1 VGSCPT
7 GRQSWC
13 KQELACPRGSY
24 AARQGV
30 DNLYPRKPRLELRKR
45 GRDFWLDE
53 DDWVVEE
60 AAASRRGAGGVDV
73 HVYRSGLQPGAREE
87 PAGGSEGVGSGI
99 PEGPE
104 TPRGKEKK
112 PRCLRKIPLHA

>member
-1 VGSCPT
+1 MEEIFGWMKT
-7 GRQSWC
+7 IGLLKKLRH
-13 KQELACPRGSY
+13 RGE
-24 AARQGV
+24 AR
-30 DNLYPRKPRLELRKR
+30 
-45 GRDFWLDE
+45 
-53 DDWVVEE
+53 VEW
-60 AAASRRGAGGVDV
+60 DV